1 MSAADVEG
9 GAATWSGATPPPGVR
24 ISPVEGGLAAVDGLR
39 FSALSVGVR
48 DSAHRDPSAPDLAL
62 LDVGHGVPAAIVTTT
77 NQVKAAPCIVGIEH
91 VADGTV
97 RAVIVNSGN
106 ANACTGPRGMDD
118 ARAMTAAVAQA
129 LGCAATDVVPMST
142 GVIGVP
148 LPVERIVGG
157 VEELVSTLD
166 AGPAAAAELARAMM
180 TTDTVPKQVALKV
193 RDAGGEAIVA
203 GVAKG
208 AGMIEPAMATMLSVI
223 VTDAR
228 LDSEACREVL
238 GAAMER
244 TFNRISV
251 DSCGSTNDTVLL
263 LATGTA
269 PSDAP
274 VSREALLVAV
284 EQVAA
289 RLARMIVIDGEGV
302 TRVARLRVLGA
313 PYTEAAREWGRA
325 VAASALF
332 RTALHGSD
340 PNWGRILAAMGTT
353 GQRFDPARVDVRF
366 GDITVC
372 RDGGAIA
379 YDHAAAV
386 ALLREPEVDIDIEMH
401 AGDAAA
407 TFLVADLSAGYVN
420 VNAEYT
426 T

>member
-1 MSAADVEG
+1 MTTLDDAQAWTGIDAPAG
-9 GAATWSGATPPPGVR
+9 IR
-24 ISPVEGGLAAVDGLR
+24 IEPLEGGLAVIDGLR
-39 FSALSVGVR
+39 FAATSVGVR
-48 DSAHRDPSAPDLAL
+48 DSAHRDPNAPDLAL
-62 LDVGHGVPAAIVTTT
+62 LDVGAPAPAAIVTTT
-77 NQVKAAPCIVGIEH
+77 NQVRAAPCVVGVEH

-106 ANACTGPRGMDD
+106 ANACTGARGLED
-118 ARAMTAAVAQA
+118 ARAMTVAVADA
-129 LGCAATDVVPMST
+129 LGCAPHDVVPMST

-148 LPVERIVGG
+148 LPVDRIVGG
-157 VEELVSTLD
+157 V
-166 AGPAAAAELARAMM
+166 AGLAQGLASGATAAAGLARAMM
-180 TTDTVPKQVALKV
+180 TTDSVPKQVAV
-193 RDAGGEAIVA
+193 RVTDGSQQALVA

-228 LDSEACREVL
+228 LDAAGCHEVL
-238 GAAMER
+238 TAVTQR

-263 LATGTA
+263 IATGTG
-269 PSDAP
+269 DAID
-274 VSREALLVAV
+274 RQALVAAV

-289 RLARMIVIDGEGV
+289 DLARMIVTDGEGV
-302 TRVARLRVLGA
+302 TRVARLRILGA
-313 PYTEAAREWGRA
+313 PDDAAAHEWGGA
-325 VAASALF
+325 IAASALF

-353 GQRFDPARVDVRF
+353 TARFDPSRVDVRF
-366 GDITVC
+366 GPITVC
-372 RDGGAIA
+372 RDGGAVP

-386 ALLREPEVDIDIEMH
+386 AVLREAEVEIDVDLKLGG
-401 AGDAAA
+401 ATT
-407 TFLVADLSAGYVN
+407 TFLVADLSAGYVH